1 MHSTLYLFLFQSH
14 QHLLVVVF
22 QLLQM
27 FLSVSLRE
35 KTLDY
40 FLETKRNIFFWVWD
54 KSLSLPFKRKSLVL
68 RFALHRKSRVVL
80 VNFHALRN
88 IVEKVPET
96 KIYWSRMLQHI
107 LALTR
112 ISETPVAS
120 FIFIMAPSYV
130 VIFRSCSSPD
140 NTGFWS
146 VWRHTKKT
154 CVRLF
159 QSYGL
164 FLVQIYDCFY
174 LADSCHSIS
183 SVRDNLTTCT
193 LMRNGMK
200 VIKLSLFST

>member
-1 MHSTLYLFLFQSH
+1 
-14 QHLLVVVF
+14 
-22 QLLQM
+22 
-27 FLSVSLRE
+27 
-35 KTLDY
+35 
-40 FLETKRNIFFWVWD
+40 
-54 KSLSLPFKRKSLVL
+54 
-68 RFALHRKSRVVL
+68 
-80 VNFHALRN
+80 
-88 IVEKVPET
+88 
-96 KIYWSRMLQHI
+96 MLQHI

-183 SVRDNLTTCT
+183 SVCDNLTTCT

-200 VIKLSLFST
+200 VIKLSLFSLKIDNLLTTTKACLGRCKENISFLCFLVS